1 MPTRGIRG
9 GEKVSSPVVGGDGV
23 KGPGIGPNGPCSPST
38 GDGGREDEVV
48 IIVRSA
54 KSDKGSPGALFEG
67 VGGEIGALKST
78 GVVHDGV
85 QGVGGGKGEMTI
97 ESDELCRIDKGAG
110 EIPVQYGETGWNL
123 WGSQKDVRERR

>member
-1 MPTRGIRG
+1 M
-9 GEKVSSPVVGGDGV
+9 
-23 KGPGIGPNGPCSPST
+23 
-38 GDGGREDEVV
+38 V

-54 KSDKGSPGALFEG
+54 ESDKGSPGALFEG

-97 ESDELCRIDKGAG
+97 ESG
-110 EIPVQYGETGWNL
+110 EGYVALIKERGKSQFNMEKPD
-123 WGSQKDVRERR
+123 GSFGDPKKT